1 MESDRRRPRNSNHKS
16 TAPKAFLR
24 AVATT
29 EQQFHGLLKNL
40 VSAVSKDSSNNVA
53 IVAMAA
59 MFFAFAVMALKPV
72 TPAANPPAIN
82 VQVHPTTTVTTHQEQ
97 IQRIERIDRGSD
109 TGS

>member
-1 MESDRRRPRNSNHKS
+1 MESNRRRPRNSNHKS
-16 TAPKAFLR
+16 NAPEAFLHR
-24 AVATT
+24 AVNATT

-53 IVAMAA
+53 IVAMVA
-59 MFFAFAVMALKPV
+59 MFFAFAVMALKPA

-82 VQVHPTTTVTTHQEQ
+82 VQVHPTTTVTTHQEPNQ
-97 IQRIERIDRGSD
+97 RIDRGSD